1 MYNTLLTKL
10 KLKVIRAAWTH
21 SDENLRK
28 DAMKGLNC
36 CGFDRDD
43 FNEFNRE
50 AFCESEDIPLPPANP
65 TSNSYEFCQNKVCMN
80 YPALWAQIF
89 FCH

>member
-1 MYNTLLTKL
+1 
-10 KLKVIRAAWTH
+10 
-21 SDENLRK
+21 
-28 DAMKGLNC
+28 MKGLNC

-89 FCH
+89 FAIDQAEKMVKRALKFP